1 MFLLEILTALAIHQF
16 WRSPQPVHDQRWFL
30 RWVRYFDQWPVFSRH
45 FYLQGFVVV
54 LLPSVVMAAIIA
66 NVHGALAFM
75 LATAVLV
82 VCIGRGEF
90 AEHVAAYR
98 LACVERDWP
107 RAARIAERV
116 GVAETALVE
125 QDWPALHEAMLQ
137 ALAYR
142 GFERLFAVVFWF
154 VFLGPLGAMVY
165 RLSQA
170 FARHHASEVAR
181 HWLWALEWLPVRL
194 LSGSF
199 AVTGNFVGC
208 VNSWSR
214 LMADT
219 AYSSGEVLKRCAL
232 GASSIIDDERVHAC
246 DVTEREIAAL
256 HSLYSRTLGLWL
268 AVLALWVIFGP
279 ATIFR

>member
-1 MFLLEILTALAIHQF
+1 MFLLEILAALAIHHF
-16 WRSPQPVHDQRWFL
+16 WRSPQPVHRQRWFL

-45 FYLQGFVVV
+45 FYLQGAVVV
-54 LLPSVVMAAIIA
+54 LLPSMAVAVVIA
-66 NVHGALAFM
+66 NVHGVLAFL
-75 LATAVLV
+75 LATVVLV
-82 VCIGRGEF
+82 VCIGRGEL
-90 AEHVAAYR
+90 AGCVDAYR

-125 QDWPALHEAMLQ
+125 QDWPVLHDARLP

-170 FARHHASEVAR
+170 FTQFHSSEVAR

-208 VNSWSR
+208 VNSWRR

-232 GASSIIDDERVHAC
+232 GASAIDDELVHAC
-246 DVTEREIAAL
+246 DVTEREITAL
-256 HSLYSRTLGLWL
+256 RSLYSRTLGLWL
-268 AVLALWVIFGP
+268 AVLGLWVIFGS